1 MEDEKYQVWEI
12 KGRTLEFIPSEHLY
26 ICDGI
31 IVRSVTQLLKMK
43 FGGKYDGIDAGVLKA
58 AADRGTAIHKA
69 IEEYCKTG
77 RNEDVPEVRDFKFL
91 QHQYNFLVIG
101 NEMPIILDFAGETY
115 AGRLDLILN
124 MNPADPCYA
133 VADIKTTSTLDK
145 DYLGHQLNLYRMGV
159 EQCYD
164 IVPQEL
170 YGIHLKDGKRKMVKI
185 PIRSEKW
192 LAESLNVHGV

>member
-1 MEDEKYQVWEI
+1 MESWEI
-12 KGRTLEFIPSEHLY
+12 KGRTLEYDDASHTYLV
-26 ICDGI
+26 DGI
-31 IVRSVTQLLKMK
+31 IVRSVTQLLKLK

-91 QHQYNFLVIG
+91 QHHYNFYVTG

-124 MNPADPCYA
+124 MNLADPCYA

-145 DYLGHQLNLYRMGV
+145 DYLGHQLNLYRIGV

>member
-1 MEDEKYQVWEI
+1 MESWEI
-12 KGRTLEFIPSEHLY
+12 KGRTLEYDDASHTY

-31 IVRSVTQLLKMK
+31 IVRSVTQLLSMK
-43 FGGKYDGIDAGVLKA
+43 FGKKYDGIDADVLKA

-91 QHQYNFLVIG
+91 QHHYNFLVTG

-124 MNPADPCYA
+124 MNPVDPCYA

-145 DYLGHQLNLYRMGV
+145 DYLGHQLNLYRLGV

-164 IVPQEL
+164 IAIQEL

>member
-1 MEDEKYQVWEI
+1 MESWEI
-12 KGRTLEFIPSEHLY
+12 KGRTLEYDDASHTYLV
-26 ICDGI
+26 DGI

-77 RNEDVPEVRDFKFL
+77 KNEDVPEVRDFKFL
-91 QHQYNFLVIG
+91 QHHYNFMVVG

-115 AGRLDLILN
+115 AGRLDLLLDVNLIEHR
-124 MNPADPCYA
+124 YS

-145 DYLGHQLNLYRMGV
+145 DYLGHQLNLYRLGV

>member
-1 MEDEKYQVWEI
+1 MESWEI
-12 KGRTLEFIPSEHLY
+12 KGRTLEYDDASHTYLV
-26 ICDGI
+26 DGI

-91 QHQYNFLVIG
+91 QHHYNFYVVG

-115 AGRLDLILN
+115 AGRLDLLLDVNLIEHR
-124 MNPADPCYA
+124 YS

-145 DYLGHQLNLYRMGV
+145 DYLGHQLNLYRLGV

-164 IVPQEL
+164 IAIQEL
-170 YGIHLKDGKRKMVKI
+170 YGIHLKDGKRKMVGI

-192 LAESLNVHGV
+192 LAESLDIHGV

>member
-1 MEDEKYQVWEI
+1 MESWEI
-12 KGRTLEFIPSEHLY
+12 KGRTLEYDDASHTYLV
-26 ICDGI
+26 DGI

-77 RNEDVPEVRDFKFL
+77 RNEDIPEVRDFKFL
-91 QHQYNFLVIG
+91 QHHYNFLVTG

-124 MNPADPCYA
+124 MNPVDPCYA

-145 DYLGHQLNLYRMGV
+145 DYLGHQLNLYRLGV

-164 IVPQEL
+164 IVPQKL
-170 YGIHLKDGKRKMVKI
+170 FGIHLKDGKRKMVEI
-185 PIRSEKW
+185 PIRSAEW
-192 LAESLNVHGV
+192 LEESLNVHGV

>member
-1 MEDEKYQVWEI
+1 MEDEKYQAWEI
-12 KGRTLEFIPSEHLY
+12 KGRTLEFIPSDHLY
-26 ICDGI
+26 VCDGV
-31 IVRSVTQLLKMK
+31 IVRSVTQLLSMK
-43 FGGKYDGIDAGVLKA
+43 FGKKYDGIDAGVLKA

-91 QHQYNFLVIG
+91 QHHYNFLVTG

-145 DYLGHQLNLYRMGV
+145 DYLGHQLNLYRLGV
-159 EQCYD
+159 EQYYD
-164 IVPQEL
+164 IAIQEL

-192 LAESLNVHGV
+192 LAESLDIHGV

>member
-1 MEDEKYQVWEI
+1 MESWEI
-12 KGRTLEFIPSEHLY
+12 KGRTLEYDDASHTYLVE
-26 ICDGI
+26 GV
-31 IVRSVTQLLKMK
+31 IVRSVTQLLSMK
-43 FGGKYDGIDAGVLKA
+43 FGKKYDGIDADVLKV

-77 RNEDVPEVRDFKFL
+77 RNEDIPEVRDFKFL
-91 QHQYNFLVIG
+91 QHHYNFLVTG

-145 DYLGHQLNLYRMGV
+145 DYLGHQLNLYRLGV

-164 IVPQEL
+164 IAIQEL

>member
-1 MEDEKYQVWEI
+1 MEDEKYQAWEI

-26 ICDGI
+26 VCDGI
-31 IVRSVTQLLKMK
+31 IVRSVTQLLSMK
-43 FGGKYDGIDAGVLKA
+43 FGKKYDGIDAGVLKA

-91 QHQYNFLVIG
+91 QHHYNFLVTG

-145 DYLGHQLNLYRMGV
+145 DYLGHQLNLYRLGV
-159 EQCYD
+159 EQYYD
-164 IVPQEL
+164 IAIQEL

-192 LAESLNVHGV
+192 LAESLDIHGV

>member
-1 MEDEKYQVWEI
+1 MESWEI
-12 KGRTLEFIPSEHLY
+12 KGRTLEYDDASHTYLV
-26 ICDGI
+26 DGI
-31 IVRSVTQLLKMK
+31 IVRSVTQLLKLK
-43 FGGKYDGIDAGVLKA
+43 FGKKYDGIDADVLKA

-77 RNEDVPEVRDFKFL
+77 RNEDIPEVRDFKFL
-91 QHQYNFLVIG
+91 QHQYNFLVTG

-124 MNPADPCYA
+124 MNPVDPCYA

-145 DYLGHQLNLYRMGV
+145 DYLGHQLNLYRLGV

-164 IVPQEL
+164 IVIQEL

>member
-1 MEDEKYQVWEI
+1 MESWEI
-12 KGRTLEFIPSEHLY
+12 KGRTLEYDDASHTYLV
-26 ICDGI
+26 DGI
-31 IVRSVTQLLKMK
+31 IVRSVTQLLQMK

-124 MNPADPCYA
+124 LNPADPCYA

>member
-1 MEDEKYQVWEI
+1 MESWEI
-12 KGRTLEFIPSEHLY
+12 KGRTLEYDDASHTYLV
-26 ICDGI
+26 DGI
-31 IVRSVTQLLKMK
+31 IVRSVTQLLKLK

-91 QHQYNFLVIG
+91 QHHYNFQAFG
-101 NEMPIILDFAGETY
+101 NEMPIVLDFAGDTY
-115 AGRLDLILN
+115 AGRLDLILRIE
-124 MNPADPCYA
+124 DQFA

-145 DYLGHQLNLYRMGV
+145 DYLGHQLNLYRLGV

-164 IVPQEL
+164 IVPQKL
-170 YGIHLKDGKRKMVKI
+170 YGIHLKDGKRKMVEI
-185 PIRSEKW
+185 PIRSEEW
-192 LAESLNVHGV
+192 LEESLNVHGV

>member
-1 MEDEKYQVWEI
+1 MESWEI
-12 KGRTLEFIPSEHLY
+12 KGRTLEYDDASHTYLVE
-26 ICDGI
+26 GV
-31 IVRSVTQLLKMK
+31 IVRSVTQLLSMK
-43 FGGKYDGIDAGVLKA
+43 FGKKYDGIDADVLKA

-91 QHQYNFLVIG
+91 QHHYNFLVTG

-124 MNPADPCYA
+124 MNPVDPCYA

-145 DYLGHQLNLYRMGV
+145 DYLGHQLNLYRLGV

-164 IVPQEL
+164 IAIQEL

>member
-1 MEDEKYQVWEI
+1 MESWEI
-12 KGRTLEFIPSEHLY
+12 KGRTLEYDDASHTYLV
-26 ICDGI
+26 DGI
-31 IVRSVTQLLKMK
+31 IVRSVTQLLQMK
-43 FGGKYDGIDAGVLKA
+43 FGGKYDGIDAKVLKA

-91 QHQYNFLVIG
+91 QHQYNFLVTG

-124 MNPADPCYA
+124 MNPVDPCYA

>member
-1 MEDEKYQVWEI
+1 MESWEI
-12 KGRTLEFIPSEHLY
+12 KGRTLEYDDASHTYLV
-26 ICDGI
+26 DGI
-31 IVRSVTQLLKMK
+31 IVRSVTQLLKLK

-91 QHQYNFLVIG
+91 QHQYNFLVTG

-124 MNPADPCYA
+124 MNPSDPCYA

>member
-1 MEDEKYQVWEI
+1 MESWEI
-12 KGRTLEFIPSEHLY
+12 KGRTLEYDDASHTY
-26 ICDGI
+26 ICDGV
-31 IVRSVTQLLKMK
+31 IVRSVTQLLSMK
-43 FGGKYDGIDAGVLKA
+43 FGKKYDGIDADVLKA

-91 QHQYNFLVIG
+91 QHHYNFLVTG

-145 DYLGHQLNLYRMGV
+145 DYLGHQLNLYRLGV

-164 IVPQEL
+164 IVIQEL

>member
-1 MEDEKYQVWEI
+1 MESWEI
-12 KGRTLEFIPSEHLY
+12 KGRTLEYDDASHTY

-31 IVRSVTQLLKMK
+31 IVRSVTQLLSMK
-43 FGGKYDGIDAGVLKA
+43 FGKKYDGIDADVLKA

-91 QHQYNFLVIG
+91 QHHYNFLVTG

-115 AGRLDLILN
+115 AGRLDLILDFD
-124 MNPADPCYA
+124 MEAHKFA

-145 DYLGHQLNLYRMGV
+145 DYLGHQLNLYRLGV

-164 IVPQEL
+164 IVIQEL

>member
-1 MEDEKYQVWEI
+1 MESWEI
-12 KGRTLEFIPSEHLY
+12 KGRTLEYDDASHIY

-31 IVRSVTQLLKMK
+31 IVRSVTQLLSMK
-43 FGGKYDGIDAGVLKA
+43 FGKKYDGIDADVLKA

-91 QHQYNFLVIG
+91 QHHYNFLVTG

-145 DYLGHQLNLYRMGV
+145 DYLGHQLNLYRLGV

-164 IVPQEL
+164 IVIQEL

>member
-1 MEDEKYQVWEI
+1 MESWEI
-12 KGRTLEFIPSEHLY
+12 KGRTLEYDDASHTYLV
-26 ICDGI
+26 DGI
-31 IVRSVTQLLKMK
+31 IVRSVTQLLQMK

-91 QHQYNFLVIG
+91 QHQYNFLVVG

-124 MNPADPCYA
+124 MNMADPCYA